1 MKLSRYSKSAAALLV
16 GLAAAG
22 ALLPTDAPPWALAL
36 GVLVNTLAVFLAPR
50 NADPPRFPPPAPT
63 RWQRG
68 GWLPPRDGGYHA
80 TGDSPAHPQPPKGPA
95 GTSPPPGT
103 PSGPPPPG

>member
-1 MKLSRYSKSAAALLV
+1 VKLSRYSKSGAALLV
-16 GLAAAG
+16 GLAAAA

-63 RWQRG
+63 RWQRPER
-68 GWLPPRDGGYHA
+68 LGGYR
-80 TGDSPAHPQPPKGPA
+80 GSGEGEDMP
-95 GTSPPPGT
+95 PPPGT
-103 PSGPPPPG
+103 PSGSPPPL